1 VEERIKSFIAERL
14 SNKLPKLFER
24 ELSLP
29 VDKDYV
35 ITVTGGRRSG
45 KTFLL
50 YQTIKK
56 VVENGL
62 ASFDE
67 ILYVDSEDYRL
78 KGVSVDDL
86 DNVVKAFVELTGKQ
100 PKYIFFD
107 EIQNVKGY
115 GS

>member
-1 VEERIKSFIAERL
+1 VVRKRLKDQSKKNIVEERIKSFIAEWL
-14 SNKLPKLFER
+14 TNKLPKLFER

-62 ASFDE
+62 ASSTKYSTWTLR
-67 ILYVDSEDYRL
+67 I
-78 KGVSVDDL
+78 
-86 DNVVKAFVELTGKQ
+86 TG
-100 PKYIFFD
+100 
-107 EIQNVKGY
+107 
-115 GS
+115 